1 MQQNTFF
8 LISHSSVRGF
18 FTLSTEIPIGELSP
32 SLAFGAAYFCISS
45 IGTRLTNIAETYTEE
60 GFFGTATV
68 AFRMPNTK
76 DRLEITLLV
85 DSKSPAIQLE
95 LSGGDEEK
103 QPEYLKE
110 IAQRI
115 TETLNRFSSVPGVKL
130 SHASKAVVVE
140 RKIDESLNQLLTD
153 PDYQKVYVKVADA
166 RERLIRI
173 GGDFQPATLEM
184 GAILEPLAGKTGP
197 IPQEEHEELAL
208 NLLRWKKEIKKIVNQ
223 LTTETDEE

>member
-1 MQQNTFF
+1 MT
-8 LISHSSVRGF
+8 
-18 FTLSTEIPIGELSP
+18 TEIPIGELSP

-68 AFRMPNTK
+68 SFRMPSTE
-76 DRLEITLLV
+76 DRLEVTLLV
-85 DSKSPAIQLE
+85 DSKAPTIQLDI
-95 LSGGDEEK
+95 SGGNEEK
-103 QPEYLKE
+103 RPDYLNE

-115 TETLNRFSSVPGVKL
+115 TQTLEQFSSVPGVKL

-140 RKIDESLNQLLTD
+140 RKIDEALNQLFTD
-153 PDYQKVYVKVADA
+153 PDYRKVYVQVADA

-173 GGDFQPATLEM
+173 GGEFQPATLEM

-197 IPQEEHEELAL
+197 IPEENREELAL
-208 NLLRWKKEIKKIVNQ
+208 NLLRWKKQIKKVVNQ
-223 LTTETDEE
+223 LTTETDDED

>member
-1 MQQNTFF
+1 M
-8 LISHSSVRGF
+8 
-18 FTLSTEIPIGELSP
+18 STEIPIGELSP

-45 IGTRLTNIAETYTEE
+45 IGTRLTHIAETYTGE

-68 AFRMPNTK
+68 SFRMPNT
-76 DRLEITLLV
+76 DQRLEATLLV
-85 DSKSPAIQLE
+85 DSKAPVVNLE
-95 LSGGDEEK
+95 ISGADEEK
-103 QPEYLKE
+103 LPEYLNE
-110 IAQRI
+110 ISQRI
-115 TETLNRFSSVPGVKL
+115 TETIERFSIVPGVKL

-140 RKIDESLNQLLTD
+140 RKIDEALHQLLTN

-184 GAILEPLAGKTGP
+184 GAILEPLAGKSGP
-197 IPQEEHEELAL
+197 IPNEEHEELAL
-208 NLLRWKKEIKKIVNQ
+208 NLLHWKKEIKKVVNQ

>member
-1 MQQNTFF
+1 
-8 LISHSSVRGF
+8 V
-18 FTLSTEIPIGELSP
+18 STEIPIGELSP

-68 AFRMPNTK
+68 SFRMPSTK
-76 DRLEITLLV
+76 DRLEVTLLV
-85 DSKSPAIQLE
+85 DSKTPTINLDIT
-95 LSGGDEEK
+95 GGDEEK
-103 QPEYLKE
+103 RPDYLNE
-110 IAQRI
+110 IAKRI
-115 TETLNRFSSVPGVKL
+115 TETLDRFAGVPGVKL

-140 RKIDESLNQLLTD
+140 RKIDEALNQLLTN
-153 PDYQKVYVKVADA
+153 PDYQKVYVQVADA

-184 GAILEPLAGKTGP
+184 SAILTPLAGKTGL
-197 IPQEEHEELAL
+197 IPEENREELAL

-223 LTTETDEE
+223 LTTETNNKD

>member
-1 MQQNTFF
+1 M
-8 LISHSSVRGF
+8 
-18 FTLSTEIPIGELSP
+18 STEIPIGELSP

-68 AFRMPNTK
+68 SFRMPSTK
-76 DRLEITLLV
+76 DRLEVTLLV
-85 DSKSPAIQLE
+85 DSKTPTIQLDI
-95 LSGGDEEK
+95 SGGDEEK
-103 QPEYLKE
+103 RPDYVNE

-115 TETLNRFSSVPGVKL
+115 TQTLEQFSSVPGVKL

-140 RKIDESLNQLLTD
+140 RKIDEALNQLLTN
-153 PDYQKVYVKVADA
+153 PDFQKVYVQVADA

-173 GGDFQPATLEM
+173 GGEFQPATLEM

-197 IPQEEHEELAL
+197 IPEDNREELAL
-208 NLLRWKKEIKKIVNQ
+208 NLLRWKKQIKKVVNQ
-223 LTTETDEE
+223 LTTETED

>member
-1 MQQNTFF
+1 MT
-8 LISHSSVRGF
+8 
-18 FTLSTEIPIGELSP
+18 TEIPIGELSP

-68 AFRMPNTK
+68 SFRMPSTE
-76 DRLEITLLV
+76 DRLEVTLLV
-85 DSKSPAIQLE
+85 DSKAPTIQLDI
-95 LSGGDEEK
+95 SGGNEEK
-103 QPEYLKE
+103 RPDYLNE

-115 TETLNRFSSVPGVKL
+115 TQTLEQFSSVPGVKL

-140 RKIDESLNQLLTD
+140 RKIDEALNQLLTD
-153 PDYQKVYVKVADA
+153 PDYRKVYVQVADA

-173 GGDFQPATLEM
+173 GGEFQPATLEM

-197 IPQEEHEELAL
+197 IPEENREELAL
-208 NLLRWKKEIKKIVNQ
+208 NLLRWKKQIKKVVNQ
-223 LTTETDEE
+223 LTTETDDED

>member
-1 MQQNTFF
+1 
-8 LISHSSVRGF
+8 V
-18 FTLSTEIPIGELSP
+18 STEITIGELSP

-68 AFRMPNTK
+68 SFRMPSTD
-76 DRLEITLLV
+76 DRLEVTLLV
-85 DSKSPAIQLE
+85 DSKTPTIQLDI
-95 LSGGDEEK
+95 SGGEEEK
-103 QPEYLKE
+103 RPDYLNE

-115 TETLNRFSSVPGVKL
+115 TQTLEQFSSVPGVKL

-140 RKIDESLNQLLTD
+140 RKIDEALNQLLTD
-153 PDYQKVYVKVADA
+153 PDYRKVYVQVADA

-173 GGDFQPATLEM
+173 GGEFQPATLEM

-197 IPQEEHEELAL
+197 IPEENREELAL
-208 NLLRWKKEIKKIVNQ
+208 NLLRWKKQIKKVVNQ
-223 LTTETDEE
+223 LTTETDDED

>member
-1 MQQNTFF
+1 
-8 LISHSSVRGF
+8 
-18 FTLSTEIPIGELSP
+18 LSTEIPIGELSP
-32 SLAFGAAYFCISS
+32 SLAFGAAYFCVSS

-68 AFRMPNTK
+68 SFRVPNTDK
-76 DRLEITLLV
+76 RLELTLLV
-85 DSKSPAIQLE
+85 DTKSPTIILDIA
-95 LSGGDEEK
+95 GGDPDK
-103 QPEYLKE
+103 LPEYLEE
-110 IAQRI
+110 ISNRI
-115 TETLNRFSSVPGVKL
+115 TETMQRFSAVPGVKL

-140 RKIDESLNQLLTD
+140 RKIDEALNQLLTD
-153 PDYQKVYVKVADA
+153 PDYRKVYVQVADA

-208 NLLRWKKEIKKIVNQ
+208 NLLRWKKVIKKVVTQ
-223 LTTETDEE
+223 LTTETAEE

>member
-1 MQQNTFF
+1 M
-8 LISHSSVRGF
+8 
-18 FTLSTEIPIGELSP
+18 STEISIGELSP

-68 AFRMPNTK
+68 SFRMPSNK
-76 DRLEITLLV
+76 ERLEVTLLV
-85 DSKSPAIQLE
+85 DSKKPLIQLDIT
-95 LSGGDEEK
+95 GGEDEK
-103 QPEYLKE
+103 RPDYLNE

-115 TETLNRFSSVPGVKL
+115 TETLEQFSSVPGVKL

-140 RKIDESLNQLLTD
+140 RKIDEALNQLLTS
-153 PDYQKVYVKVADA
+153 PDYQKVYVQIADA

-184 GAILEPLAGKTGP
+184 GSVLTPLAGKSGT
-197 IPQEEHEELAL
+197 IPEEDREELAL
-208 NLLRWKKEIKKIVNQ
+208 SLLRWKKQIKKVVNQ
-223 LTTETDEE
+223 LTIETDDAE